1 MILFKKPI
9 RYEWAGGV
17 ITHQSWG
24 NKYIHFYY
32 DNKQDIVGFTY
43 YNGTSAVDYTY
54 VKNIQ
59 GDVVGIIDTNG
70 NTVATYTYDA
80 WGNITSSTGNLA
92 NINPIRYR
100 GYYYDDE
107 IDMYYLQSRYYDQNV
122 GRFINSD
129 DSIIMLIYPTIQNL
143 YTYCDNNC
151 ITNIDPN
158 GYKTIKVKGLSVNLN
173 SKGFSVNVDRI
184 FFSKKSCIAFAN
196 DVISKAGKNKKYK
209 NMDASRIAVELLGH
223 AILYFIGCGMITSR
237 NVNRYIYS
245 FYPKSEIKL
254 VLISLSVIQSI
265 LGNYLY
271 QHAKIIDVN
280 NDEKSYRL
288 AAFYSLWYSYP
299 TF

>member
-1 MILFKKPI
+1 
-9 RYEWAGGV
+9 
-17 ITHQSWG
+17 
-24 NKYIHFYY
+24 
-32 DNKQDIVGFTY
+32 
-43 YNGTSAVDYTY
+43 
-54 VKNIQ
+54 
-59 GDVVGIIDTNG
+59 
-70 NTVATYTYDA
+70 
-80 WGNITSSTGNLA
+80 
-92 NINPIRYR
+92 
-100 GYYYDDE
+100 
-107 IDMYYLQSRYYDQNV
+107 MYYLQSRYYDQNV

-237 NVNRYIYS
+237 SVSRYIYS
-245 FYPKSEIKL
+245 FYPKSRIKL

-271 QHAKIIDVN
+271 QHSKIIDVN